1 MTDRFAEPVYG
12 RKFVLVP
19 DLALLFMKGKN
30 MRIGLG
36 YDVHRL
42 VAGRKLV
49 LGGVT
54 IPYEKGLYGHSDADV
69 LVHAIC
75 DALLGAAALG
85 DIGEHFPDTDPE
97 YQGIS
102 SIILLKR
109 TIELVRLNGYEINN
123 IDSTVCLQIPK
134 IKPHIHEMRQQIA
147 TALKVNIDLISIKA
161 TTEEKLGFTGR
172 EEGVS
177 AYAVVMI
184 CPAP

>member
-1 MTDRFAEPVYG
+1 MSF
-12 RKFVLVP
+12 
-19 DLALLFMKGKN
+19 
-30 MRIGLG
+30 RIGFG
-36 YDVHRL
+36 YDVHQL
-42 VAGRKLV
+42 DEGIPFW
-49 LGGVT
+49 LGGIEV
-54 IPYEKGLYGHSDADV
+54 PHHKGAVGHSDADV
-69 LVHAIC
+69 LLHAIC

-85 DIGEHFPDTDPE
+85 DIGEHFPDTDPD

-123 IDSTVCLQIPK
+123 IDSTVCLQTPK
-134 IKPHIHEMRQQIA
+134 IKPYIHEMRQQIA

-184 CPAP
+184 RPAP